1 MTTARTTP
9 NDEDTVPTYRGTRLH
24 ALRIDDELWAAA
36 RARADAEGT
45 SVNAEV
51 VAFLRRW
58 VARPPR
64 GTRAR
69 KGSRKS

>member
-1 MTTARTTP
+1 MADNATP
-9 NDEDTVPTYRGTRLH
+9 EEQMPTYRGTRLH
-24 ALRIDDELWAAA
+24 AMRIDDELWTAA

-64 GTRAR
+64 TQAR
-69 KGSRKS
+69 KRGGARRG